1 MSSQSAASARTGPNH
16 VPSTSAGTA
25 REVTLRP
32 AAVRPSPA
40 HASCSSTRMCRA
52 TRTRPT
58 PASVGSQ
65 GVPRRSSTWPT
76 SRSRARMRW
85 LTAEA
90 LTPSSYA
97 AASNEPS
104 SAIARSACS

>member
-1 MSSQSAASARTGPNH
+1 MLPSGSAAHPWTGCGS
-16 VPSTSAGTA
+16 VVTAASTS
-25 REVTLRP
+25 
-32 AAVRPSPA
+32 
-40 HASCSSTRMCRA
+40 
-52 TRTRPT
+52 
-58 PASVGSQ
+58 
-65 GVPRRSSTWPT
+65 PRRSSTWPT

-104 SAIARSACS
+104 STIARSACS